1 MDLVLCHHRGAS
13 CIIAIAYH
21 EIDSLGI
28 ELHARNGD
36 QIRVLVAF
44 LGHGSKLDS
53 IKESL
58 EDIPRDKFGWFL
70 GSPGELT
77 DRIQDIISPGSV
89 VNAHCKALDKVT
101 ASPKKRCKK
110 ITCPKVQRSRRYT
123 ERPSRRASP

>member
-13 CIIAIAYH
+13 CIIALAYH

-58 EDIPRDKFGWFL
+58 GDVTRDKFGWFL
-70 GSPGELT
+70 GTPGELT

-89 VNAHCKALDKVT
+89 VNTRCKALDMT
-101 ASPKKRCKK
+101 IACPKKRRNKK
-110 ITCPKVQRSRRYT
+110 NY
-123 ERPSRRASP
+123 SPLGATFP